1 MRQAREGVFVTVIGS
16 RRGYDGRHAGW
27 AVALLGVL
35 APSFASCAAPPP
47 TQGKATLD
55 PAGVRFFEQ
64 KIRPVLVGQCYE
76 CHSAGSKKSRGG
88 LRLDTRAGLLEGGD
102 SGPSLVPGKPESSLL
117 IKALRHE
124 ETAMP
129 PKNKLADAVVSDFV
143 RWIEMGAPDPRD
155 GTAAA

>member
-1 MRQAREGVFVTVIGS
+1 KV
-16 RRGYDGRHAGW
+16 
-27 AVALLGVL
+27 
-35 APSFASCAAPPP
+35 
-47 TQGKATLD
+47 KLD
-55 PAGVRFFEQ
+55 PVGVQFFEQ
-64 KIRPVLVGQCYE
+64 KIRPVLVAHCYE
-76 CHSAGSKKSRGG
+76 CHSAGAKKSRGG

-129 PKNKLADAVVSDFV
+129 PKNKLPAAVVADFV

-155 GTAAA
+155 GSVATKQRIDPDAGRAFWAAQPPRHHAPPAVRDAAWSRTPI